1 MQKKSFFKRYLITG
15 LLIWVPLVVTVW
27 VLNLLV
33 SAMDQSLLL
42 LPEALRTENWLGVHI
57 PGLGVILTLAVVFIT
72 GVLAANFIGQKLV
85 RFWEGVLLRI
95 PVVNSIYKAVKQV
108 SDTLFSGSGH
118 AFRKVLLVRYPHPEA
133 WSLALQTNIPSEV
146 ASRFSEDHVAVF
158 IPTTPSPVNG
168 FYFYVKKSEVIEL
181 DMTIDEALKYIISMG
196 VVTSENGRVRAA
208 AGPRLPP
215 TPAPAPTSTSAST
228 TAAPARAANE

>member
-1 MQKKSFFKRYLITG
+1 MPKKSFFKRYLLTG
-15 LLIWVPLVVTVW
+15 LLIWVPLMITLW

-33 SAMDQSLLL
+33 STMDQTLLL
-42 LPEALRTENWLGVHI
+42 LPPALRTESWLGIHI
-57 PGLGVILTLAVVFIT
+57 PGLGVILTVVVVFTT

-85 RFWEGVLLRI
+85 SFWEGVLSRI

-133 WSLALQTNIPSEV
+133 WSLAFQTNLPSELTGYFP
-146 ASRFSEDHVAVF
+146 AEHVAVF

-168 FYFYVKKSEVIEL
+168 FYFYVRRSEVIEL
-181 DMTIDEALKYIISMG
+181 DMSVDEALKYIISMG
-196 VVTSENGRVRAA
+196 VATSENAGRDRKGIKNGENGDSGKA
-208 AGPRLPP
+208 RLPL
-215 TPAPAPTSTSAST
+215 SAQ
-228 TAAPARAANE
+228 PRAANE